1 MEAVCTARESEEVAH
16 VDAELKRSVWRFLN
30 LPPPHDPLELRPESG
45 ASWGG
50 TRARKTDD
58 ALLAHV
64 PVLPITRAPRSA
76 PPSRSKSRPTSTPV
90 AASRMPAA
98 RGSPRR
104 ERIRPAWPRSAR
116 LPGAAG
122 FPYLRHGPPG
132 LFVTICECFLA
143 VVSS

>member
-64 PVLPITRAPRSA
+64 PVLPITRAPGA
-76 PPSRSKSRPTSTPV
+76 PRPRGRNPGRRQHRLRLRECLPLGVRPEGNEFVRPGPDLRGCRVPPASLTSGTV
-90 AASRMPAA
+90 
-98 RGSPRR
+98 
-104 ERIRPAWPRSAR
+104 RPDCS
-116 LPGAAG
+116 
-122 FPYLRHGPPG
+122 
-132 LFVTICECFLA
+132 
-143 VVSS
+143 